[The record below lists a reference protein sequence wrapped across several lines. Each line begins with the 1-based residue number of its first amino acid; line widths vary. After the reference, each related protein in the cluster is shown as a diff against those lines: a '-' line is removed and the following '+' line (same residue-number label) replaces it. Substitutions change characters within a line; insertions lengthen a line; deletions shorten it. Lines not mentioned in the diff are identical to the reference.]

1 MTTGTVPGL
10 VFFFFW
16 EDGVRGTGGADGVFV
31 ELVFGAGRGLSV
43 AITAFRFEDARH
55 SLLGTDAA
63 PVDRERGGRVTA
75 IVATP

>member
-1 MTTGTVPGL
+1 M

-55 SLLGTDAA
+55 SLLAA
-63 PVDRERGGRVTA
+63 ARTPVDHERGGRATA
-75 IVATP
+75 IVPML